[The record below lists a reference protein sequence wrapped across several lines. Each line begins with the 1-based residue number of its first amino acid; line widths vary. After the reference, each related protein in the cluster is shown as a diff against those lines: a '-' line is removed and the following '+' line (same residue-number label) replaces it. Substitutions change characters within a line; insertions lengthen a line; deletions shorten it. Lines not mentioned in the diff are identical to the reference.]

1 MKRFSLTHPALS
13 VPAEYRSGFTHL
25 YFDIAWFGLV
35 SGSTLAFI
43 AIYATHLGASAFQI
57 GLLTAGPAIVN
68 LMFTMP
74 AGRWVEK
81 RPVSSAV
88 FWSAIFNR
96 IFYLLFVFLPIALL
110 PHGQIWMI
118 VGFTL
123 LMGIPATALL
133 IGFNSL
139 FAEAVPP
146 EWRGHVA
153 GIRNALFSLT
163 TITTTLISGEILIRV
178 PFPTNYQIV
187 FGLGFLG
194 AAMSTLHLRLV
205 LPPPC
210 HGEKAA
216 AHLERTWAGTL
227 HNLSGT
233 FRSLRQVSGARL
245 LRTDVLTGP
254 FGRLMALLFAFH
266 LAQFL
271 PMPLFPLYQVH
282 QLHLS
287 DQEISLGT
295 ALFNGLVLLGS
306 LQLATLTKR
315 LGNQRLTGI
324 GIIVLSGY
332 PLLMGMSRGLELF
345 LVASVVGGTGWSM
358 VGGALNNYILEG
370 VPADD
375 RPAYLAWYNLAL
387 NAAILLGSLAGPL
400 MAGWIGLA
408 GALILGGICR
418 LFAAAAILRWGS

>member
-1 MKRFSLTHPALS
+1 MKRFSLFRSGHP
-13 VPAEYRSGFTHL
+13 VPPEYRSSFTHL

-35 SGSTLAFI
+35 SGSTLAFV
-43 AIYATHLGASAFQI
+43 AIYAAHLGASAFQI
-57 GLLTAGPAIVN
+57 GLLTAGPAVVN
-68 LMFTMP
+68 LVFTLP

-81 RPVSSAV
+81 RTISSAV
-88 FWSAIFNR
+88 FWSAVFNR
-96 IFYLLFVFLPIALL
+96 IFYLLLVFLPILLL

-123 LMGIPATALL
+123 LMGIPGTALL

-153 GIRNALFSLT
+153 GIRNALFALA
-163 TITTTLISGEILIRV
+163 IVTTTLISGEILIRV

-210 HGEKAA
+210 PGEKVALR
-216 AHLERTWAGTL
+216 LERTWTGTL
-227 HNLSGT
+227 
-233 FRSLRQVSGARL
+233 RSLGGNLRSLGHSSGARL

-254 FGRLMALLFAFH
+254 FARLIALLFAFH
-266 LAQFL
+266 LSQFL
-271 PMPLFPLYQVH
+271 PIPLFPLYQVGE
-282 QLHLS
+282 LHLT

-295 ALFNGLVLLGS
+295 ALFNGMVLLGS
-306 LQLATLTKR
+306 LQLATLTQR
-315 LGNQRLTGI
+315 MGNQRLTGV

-332 PLLMGMSRGLELF
+332 PLLMGLSRGLELF
-345 LVASVVGGTGWSM
+345 LVASVVGGLGWSM

-370 VPADD
+370 VPPGD

-387 NAAILLGSLAGPL
+387 NAAILLASLTGPL
-400 MAGWIGLA
+400 VAGWIGLA
-408 GALILGGICR
+408 GALILAGVCR
-418 LFAAAAILRWGS
+418 ILAALAILRWGS